1 MKIKIMFKKK
11 PSGKELEAKIE
22 TLETEMDVLRSK
34 CCRAEIAS
42 QDASNEL
49 GSAKKQINQLS
60 TENKDLKER
69 NDILEKENAVF
80 RQYYH
85 LDEEPSQE
93 TKDKMYLDQRYREM
107 DREIIRLQAL
117 LEAHSFRQRG
127 ELEDNI
133 FRLRCLANMPL
144 IAQPTLGA
152 IPPPYY
158 SSYTWP

>member
-1 MKIKIMFKKK
+1 MKIMFKKK
-11 PSGKELEAKIE
+11 PSRKELEAKIE
-22 TLETEMDVLRSK
+22 TLETEMDALRSK

-127 ELEDNI
+127 ELKDNI

>member
-1 MKIKIMFKKK
+1 MFKKR
-11 PSGKELEAKIE
+11 PSRKELEAIIE
-22 TLETEMDVLRSK
+22 TLEEEIRDLRNKRVYSENA
-34 CCRAEIAS
+34 CRNAVRER
-42 QDASNEL
+42 DSNR
-49 GSAKKQINQLS
+49 KQINELT

-127 ELEDNI
+127 ELEDSI
-133 FRLRCLANMPL
+133 FRLRCLSNMPF

-152 IPPPYY
+152 LPMPYY
-158 SSYTWP
+158 SQFIYP